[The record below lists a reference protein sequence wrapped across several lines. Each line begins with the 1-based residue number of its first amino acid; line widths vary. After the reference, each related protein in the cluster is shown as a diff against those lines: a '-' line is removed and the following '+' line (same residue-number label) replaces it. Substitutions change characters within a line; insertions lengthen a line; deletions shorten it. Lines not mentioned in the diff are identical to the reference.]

1 MAPHTRKM
9 GFVRLAM
16 VTALLASGACSAGD
30 SASCQPGCADDK
42 RECRAL
48 AQNEAKRENGPLEVM
63 NEKLPH
69 IVGAGDARGRSIEVR
84 MRERQGFENRRME
97 RTRACDDKYMKCVR
111 VCSGTVAEPDAG
123 SVVLK
128 PKGEL

>member
-1 MAPHTRKM
+1 MK
-9 GFVRLAM
+9 FVCLGMFA
-16 VTALLASGACSAGD
+16 ALLASGACRAAD
-30 SASCQPGCADDK
+30 SATCQPGCADDK

-69 IVGAGDARGRSIEVR
+69 IVGAGDSRGRSIEVR
-84 MRERQGFENRRME
+84 MRERQAFENRRME
-97 RTRACDDKYMKCVR
+97 RTRACDDKYMKCVSA
-111 VCSGTVAEPDAG
+111 CAGTPAEPDAG

>member
-1 MAPHTRKM
+1 MKNFQ
-9 GFVRLAM
+9 GAM
-16 VTALLASGACSAGD
+16 LLALLMASGACSAND

-48 AQNEAKRENGPLEVM
+48 AQHESKRENGPLEIM

-84 MRERQGFENRRME
+84 ARERQGFENRRME
-97 RTRACDDKYMKCVR
+97 RTRACDDKYMKCVSN
-111 VCSGTVAEPDAG
+111 CSGKEVEPDAG